1 MATKKYRGVSRD
13 KNGKIFYQTEF
24 GVDPETG
31 KRRRKKSYKDK
42 DGNPFKSEKQAFDEL
57 CRIRVEFAQQ
67 NNSKVCTLT
76 FSEIYG

>member
-31 KRRRKKSYKDK
+31 KRRRKKVIK
-42 DGNPFKSEKQAFDEL
+42 
-57 CRIRVEFAQQ
+57 IRTVIRSNLKNKHLMSFVA
-67 NNSKVCTLT
+67 
-76 FSEIYG
+76 